1 MSDLPAYIICPVM
14 AMQKRFIFAYTSRLT
29 SYQFDFMSDSS
40 QNNIKVNVETRYI
53 EEQSSPEKNAFVF
66 AYTITIQ
73 NEGQKTARL
82 LNRRWV
88 ITDSNHKVQEV
99 RGDGVVGEQPV
110 LKPGEQFV
118 YTSGTMLETSVGT
131 MKGSYQMES
140 DDGSKFDTPIHEFV
154 LSIPRTLH

>member
-1 MSDLPAYIICPVM
+1 MID
-14 AMQKRFIFAYTSRLT
+14 SRK
-29 SYQFDFMSDSS
+29 
-40 QNNIKVNVETRYI
+40 NNIRVNVETQYI
-53 EEQSSPEKNAFVF
+53 EEQSNPEQNYFVF

-73 NEGQKTARL
+73 NQGRHTAQL
-82 LNRRWV
+82 LTRHWV

-140 DDGSKFDTPIHEFV
+140 DDGFKFDAPIQEFV
-154 LSIPRTLH
+154 LSAPRVLH

>member
-1 MSDLPAYIICPVM
+1 M
-14 AMQKRFIFAYTSRLT
+14 A
-29 SYQFDFMSDSS
+29 DSL
-40 QNNIKVNVETRYI
+40 QNNIKVDVETRYI
-53 EEQSSPEKNAFVF
+53 EEQSNPEQNYFVF

-73 NEGQKTARL
+73 NQGQQTAQL
-82 LNRRWV
+82 LTRHWV

-99 RGDGVVGEQPV
+99 KGDGVVGEQPI

-140 DDGSKFDTPIHEFV
+140 GDGSKFDATIEEFV
-154 LSIPRTLH
+154 LSTPRILH

>member
-1 MSDLPAYIICPVM
+1 MV
-14 AMQKRFIFAYTSRLT
+14 
-29 SYQFDFMSDSS
+29 DSL
-40 QNNIKVNVETRYI
+40 QNNIKVDVETRYI
-53 EEQSSPEKNAFVF
+53 EEQSNPEQNYFVF

-73 NEGQKTARL
+73 NQGRQSAQL
-82 LNRRWV
+82 LTRHWI

-140 DDGSKFDTPIHEFV
+140 GDGSKFDATIEEFV
-154 LSIPRTLH
+154 LSTPRILH

>member
-1 MSDLPAYIICPVM
+1 M
-14 AMQKRFIFAYTSRLT
+14 A
-29 SYQFDFMSDSS
+29 DSL
-40 QNNIKVNVETRYI
+40 QNNIKVDVETRYI
-53 EEQSSPEKNAFVF
+53 EEQSNPEQNYYVF

-73 NEGQKTARL
+73 NQGQQTAQL
-82 LNRRWV
+82 LTRHWV

-99 RGDGVVGEQPV
+99 RGDGVVGEQPI

-140 DDGSKFDTPIHEFV
+140 GDGSKFDATIEEFV
-154 LSIPRTLH
+154 LSTPRILH

>member
-1 MSDLPAYIICPVM
+1 M
-14 AMQKRFIFAYTSRLT
+14 T
-29 SYQFDFMSDSS
+29 DSQ
-40 QNNIKVNVETRYI
+40 QNNIKVGVETRYI
-53 EEQSSPEKNAFVF
+53 EDQSNPEQNYFVF

-73 NEGQKTARL
+73 NKGEQTAQLISRH
-82 LNRRWV
+82 WV

-131 MKGSYQMES
+131 MKGSYQMQAG
-140 DDGSKFDTPIHEFV
+140 DGSQFDATIEEFV
-154 LSIPRTLH
+154 LSTPRILH